1 MLNCPWPL
9 VTTER
14 VRSIRTSLDASTVT
28 PGSTAPDAS
37 RTTPAMALCA
47 LAADGSSASHTRLA
61 AAVEATLRRVIPG
74 LLACWTRPPNK
85 LATAGIEPMA
95 GRRTRQ
101 SAVEADLGGCDAV
114 DPGQVRRGGEAA
126 RGEA

>member
-47 LAADGSSASHTRLA
+47 WAADGSRASHTRLA
-61 AAVEATLRRVIPG
+61 AAIEA
-74 LLACWTRPPNK
+74 
-85 LATAGIEPMA
+85 MA

-101 SAVEADLGGCDAV
+101 SAVEADLGGCDAI